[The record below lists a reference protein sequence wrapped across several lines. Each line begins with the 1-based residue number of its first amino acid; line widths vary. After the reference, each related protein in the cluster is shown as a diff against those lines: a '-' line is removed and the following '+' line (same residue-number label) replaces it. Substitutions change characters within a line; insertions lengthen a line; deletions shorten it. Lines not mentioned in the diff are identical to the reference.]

1 MAFTI
6 NSLDF
11 VTDCFITYY
20 VDFINTYAFGR
31 FELLSKIASMYVV
44 VIYNNSQYNNNSR
57 LASNLVSWICSKKI
71 FPI

>member
-31 FELLSKIASMYVV
+31 FELLSKIASM
-44 VIYNNSQYNNNSR
+44 
-57 LASNLVSWICSKKI
+57 
-71 FPI
+71 